1 MVLTETSAAALGAT
15 APAFSLRGVDEKT
28 WTLATARGKN
38 GLLVM
43 FICNHCPYVKAV
55 REKMIRDAR
64 DLGAHDVGVIAI
76 NANDPRD
83 YPEDSFANMQRI
95 AREFAYPFPYVVDE
109 TQAVAKSYGAVCTP
123 EFFGYDKD
131 LKLRYHG
138 RLDASGRSNDP
149 NVRRDL
155 FDAMTQIARTGQGP
169 AEQIPSVGCSIK
181 WAKRS
186 SREHE

>member
-1 MVLTETSAAALGAT
+1 MVLTETSATTSGAA
-15 APAFSLRGVDEKT
+15 APAFNLRGVDGKT
-28 WTLATARGKN
+28 WTLDTARGKN

-64 DLGAHDVGVIAI
+64 DLAALDVGVIAI

-83 YPEDSFANMQRI
+83 YPEDSFEHMQRV
-95 AREFAYPFPYVVDE
+95 AREFGYPFPYVFDA
-109 TQAVAKSYGAVCTP
+109 TQDVAKSYGAVCTP

-138 RLDASGRSNDP
+138 RLDASGRGP
-149 NVRRDL
+149 GPTARREL
-155 FDAMTQIARTGQGP
+155 FEAMTQIARTGRGP
-169 AEQIPSVGCSIK
+169 AEQIPSIGCSIK
-181 WAKRS
+181 WAKRGN
-186 SREHE
+186 

>member
-1 MVLTETSAAALGAT
+1 
-15 APAFSLRGVDEKT
+15 
-28 WTLATARGKN
+28 
-38 GLLVM
+38 
-43 FICNHCPYVKAV
+43 
-55 REKMIRDAR
+55 
-64 DLGAHDVGVIAI
+64 VIAI

-186 SREHE
+186 TREHE